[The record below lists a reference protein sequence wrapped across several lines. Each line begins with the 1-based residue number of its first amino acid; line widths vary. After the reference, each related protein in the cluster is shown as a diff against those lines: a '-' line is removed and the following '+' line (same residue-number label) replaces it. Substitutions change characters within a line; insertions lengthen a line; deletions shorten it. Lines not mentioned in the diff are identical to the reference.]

1 MIAWFARNGVAANLI
16 MAILMLGG
24 LLSLP
29 RLEMELFP
37 EFSLD
42 QVVVR
47 MPYPGATPQEV
58 EEGIV
63 VRIEEAVQGVEG
75 IKKVSST
82 SAEGYGQVFFE
93 LENGYK
99 LTEVKENI
107 KTRVDSIT
115 TFPENAERPTV
126 EELTFARDVLF
137 VAITGPEDERTLRL
151 LAERVRDDLTQ
162 LPGISQVGFFGVRDF
177 EVAIEVTEETLRA
190 YSLTFDEVVNAVRRS
205 SLDLPAGSIKAD
217 GGEIL
222 LRTLGQAYDRE
233 DFAKIVLRVNPDGTR
248 ITLADIA
255 TVNDGFTDVDRFARF
270 DGKPAVFVQVQEMGT
285 ESPLDIS
292 AKVQQYIAEAPQHF
306 PEGIQLVKF
315 ADSSFYLK
323 DRLNLLV
330 KNGLLGLVLVLA
342 VLTAF
347 LRPMLA
353 MFVALGIP
361 VSFLGTIFLAP
372 WIGLSINMV
381 SLFAFILVLGIVVD
395 DAIVVGES
403 VFSEYQRNGP
413 GVNSAIRGT
422 KLVSTPVTFA
432 VLTTVVAFLPLF
444 FLPGFYGKLF
454 MPIPLVVITTL
465 LWSLVESKLVLP
477 YHLSLLK
484 GIGTGR
490 SDSDLGKFQR
500 LQRGVA
506 NSLERFVNRFYQ
518 PVLEWCLNFRYLTLV
533 IFGVLFFIVI
543 GLVGGGWVR
552 QVPFPPVPSD
562 YIQANLEFPAGTSL
576 EQVER
581 GVAQLERGLREV
593 VDRER
598 AARAN
603 PVDHEAIFTM
613 GETHSVLVLLELTKS
628 EERDLSAVE
637 FTHEWREAT
646 GTIPGAKSLSFVA
659 EAAARNEKPIDI
671 QLEGR
676 DFERLQEAA
685 RLIKLR
691 LAEFPAVFDLGD
703 NFTSGKRE
711 IRLRVKPEA
720 ELLGVTP
727 SELGRQVRAAFY
739 GAEAQRIQRG
749 RNEIRVMVRYP
760 REERESV
767 GNLEAMR
774 IRLPNGVEVPF
785 GEVAEVELG
794 QGFSTIQR
802 VDRERVINITGDIDT
817 ANADVRAV
825 TAQVNE
831 AVKEVLADFP
841 EVRSSLEGQTAENRE
856 TMVTLFSGFL
866 LVLIGIYALLAVPF
880 KSYFQP
886 MIVMTA
892 IPFAYV
898 GAVLGHF
905 FTGQPLSQLSYM
917 GIIAAV
923 GVVVNDSLVLVDYV
937 NQRRREGHSPED
949 SAHIAGHDRFRPIF
963 LTSLTTFVGL
973 APILLERSLQAKFL
987 IPMATSLAFGV
998 VFATFVTLLLVP
1010 ALYLILHDAHLL
1022 WKWIVREVFGLAE
1035 RG

>member
-24 LLSLP
+24 LIALP
-29 RLEMELFP
+29 QLEMELFP

-47 MPYPGATPQEV
+47 MPYPGATPREV

-75 IKKVSST
+75 IKKVTST

-93 LENGYK
+93 LQTGYE
-99 LTEVKENI
+99 LSEVKENI

-126 EELTFARDVLF
+126 EELTFPRDVLF
-137 VAITGPEDERTLRL
+137 VAVIGPQDERTLRL
-151 LAERVRDDLTQ
+151 LAERVRDDLTD
-162 LPGISQVGFFGVRDF
+162 LPGISQVTFFGVRDF
-177 EVAIEVTEETLRA
+177 EIAIEVTEETLRA

-217 GGEIL
+217 SGEIL

-233 DFAKIVLRVNPDGTR
+233 DFSKIVLRVNPDGTR
-248 ITLADIA
+248 ITLADVA
-255 TVNDGFTDVDRFARF
+255 TVNDGFTDIDHFAHF
-270 DGKPAVFVQVQEMGT
+270 DGEPAVFVQVQEMGT

-292 AKVQQYIAEAPQHF
+292 SKVDTYIEEAVRHF
-306 PEGIQLVKF
+306 PEGVRLVKF

-353 MFVALGIP
+353 FYVALGIP
-361 VSFLGTIFLAP
+361 VSFLGTLFLAP

-413 GVNSAIRGT
+413 GVDSAIRGT
-422 KLVSTPVTFA
+422 HLVSTPVTFA
-432 VLTTVVAFLPLF
+432 VLTTIVAFLPLF
-444 FLPGFYGKLF
+444 NLPGFYGKVF
-454 MPIPLVVITTL
+454 IPIPMVVIATL
-465 LWSLVESKLVLP
+465 VWSLVESKLVLP

-484 GIGTGR
+484 GIGTQR
-490 SDSDLGKFQR
+490 SDTELSGFQKV
-500 LQRGVA
+500 QRGIA
-506 NSLERFVNRFYQ
+506 NSLERFVKRVYQ
-518 PVLEWCLNFRYLTLV
+518 PMLELTLSHRYITLMVFVVTFV
-533 IFGVLFFIVI
+533 IVV
-543 GLVGGGWVR
+543 GLVGGGWIR

-562 YIQANLEFPAGTSL
+562 YIQTRLDYPAGTSL
-576 EQVER
+576 VQVER
-581 GVAQLERGLREV
+581 GMKQLEEGLQAVIARET
-593 VDRER
+593 ENG
-598 AARAN
+598 AN
-603 PVDHEAIFTM
+603 PVSHRAVFTL
-613 GETHSVLVLLELTKS
+613 GQTHQVLYLLELTKS
-628 EERDLSAVE
+628 EKRELSAVE
-637 FTHEWREAT
+637 FTREWREAT
-646 GTIPGAKSLSFVA
+646 GTIPGAKSLSFIA
-659 EAAARNEKPIDI
+659 EAASRGEKPIDI
-671 QLEGR
+671 QLQGR
-676 DFERLQEAA
+676 DFDELQTAA
-685 RLIKLR
+685 REIKLR

-720 ELLGVTP
+720 EFLGVTP
-727 SELGRQVRAAFY
+727 VELGRQVRSAFY

-767 GNLEAMR
+767 GNLEQMR
-774 IRLPNGVEVPF
+774 VRLPDGTEVPF
-785 GEVAEVELG
+785 SEVAEVELG

-802 VDRERVINITGDIDT
+802 VDRHRVINITGDIDSLR
-817 ANADVRAV
+817 ADVGAV
-825 TAQVNE
+825 TKQVQE
-831 AVKEVLADFP
+831 AVKEVLAEFP
-841 EVRSSLEGQTAENRE
+841 DVSSSLEGQTAENQE
-856 TMVTLFSGFL
+856 TMISLFSGFL
-866 LVLIGIYALLAVPF
+866 LVLIAIYALLAIPF

-886 MIVMTA
+886 LIVMSA
-892 IPFAYV
+892 IPFAFV

-937 NQRRREGHSPED
+937 NQRRREGHSPLE
-949 SAHIAGHDRFRPIF
+949 SAHIAGRDRFRPIF
-963 LTSLTTFVGL
+963 LTSVTTFVGL
-973 APILLERSLQAKFL
+973 APILLERSLQAQFL

-998 VFATFVTLLLVP
+998 LFATLVTLFLVP
-1010 ALYLILHDAHLL
+1010 SLYLMLDDGGKLFRRLL
-1022 WKWIVREVFGLAE
+1022 GREHG
-1035 RG
+1035 